1 MKMIVYVECGSLD
14 TLDNLLGQGVDDN
27 TVEKYA
33 VLTIDGAP
41 LVYEAGQDS
50 AHDYLNEMSL
60 KCMGVTA

>member
-1 MKMIVYVECGSLD
+1 MLVYVECGSLD

-41 LVYEAGQDS
+41 LVYEAGQDP
-50 AHDYLNEMSL
+50 AHDDINEMSL
-60 KCMGVTA
+60 KCMGVTV